1 MITSITPLRVSLFGG
16 GTDFPEFFKNN
27 KAVIIGG
34 TIDKYIYISFNK
46 YYSNF
51 FKHKLKFFYNRL
63 EFVNSPKFIKHPVI
77 KEVFIKEKINSNLE
91 VHIAADLPSSAGL
104 GSSSAFATG
113 LINIV
118 NAFKKKKISKNKL
131 VKKIIFLERNRLRE
145 NVGYQDQIF
154 STFGGFG
161 KITINR
167 NSKID
172 FKKYDLDTTKKI
184 QKNLFLVFTGIQ
196 RSANKIE
203 KIKILKIKKNIELL
217 KKIQKIALDSN
228 RIILSKKNLDILG
241 KNLDRTWKI
250 KKKLDSRVSNKV
262 IDKIYTYGIKS
273 GALGG
278 KLLGAGA
285 GGFILFYVPKKKHK
299 EFISK
304 NKNKIISFNF
314 VRNGSRIL
322 RYS

>member
-16 GTDFPEFFKNN
+16 GTDFPEFFKKNGS
-27 KAVIIGG
+27 VIIGG

-46 YYSNF
+46 YYSNL
-51 FKHKLKFFYNRL
+51 FKHKLKFFYNKL

-77 KEVFIKEKINSNLE
+77 KEVFIQEKLNRNLE
-91 VHIAADLPSSAGL
+91 VHIAADLPSNAGL

-118 NAFKKKKISKNKL
+118 NAFKNKKISKNKL
-131 VKKIIFLERNRLRE
+131 VKRIISLERNKLRE
-145 NVGYQDQIF
+145 NVGFQDQIF

-161 KITINR
+161 KITINK
-167 NSKID
+167 NSKIF
-172 FKKYDLDTTKKI
+172 FKRYDLETTKKI

-196 RSANKIE
+196 RSADKIE

-217 KKIQKIALDSN
+217 KKIQKISVDSN
-228 RIILSKKNLDILG
+228 KIILSKKNLDSLG
-241 KNLDRTWKI
+241 KNLDKTWKI
-250 KKKLDSRVSNKV
+250 KKKLDGKVSNKV
-262 IDKIYTYGIKS
+262 IDKIYTHGIES
-273 GALGG
+273 GASGG

-285 GGFILFYVPKKKHK
+285 GGFILFYVPKKNQKK
-299 EFISK
+299 FISK
-304 NKNKIISFNF
+304 NKKKIINFSF

-322 RYS
+322 RFS